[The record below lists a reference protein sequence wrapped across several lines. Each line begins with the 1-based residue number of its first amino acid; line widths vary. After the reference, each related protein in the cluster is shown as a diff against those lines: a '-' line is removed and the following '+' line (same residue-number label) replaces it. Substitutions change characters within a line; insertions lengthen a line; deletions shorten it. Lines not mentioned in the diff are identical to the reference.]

1 MATSEEE
8 HPVDND
14 NLVDNDSE
22 EDQFDDI
29 AEQHIQSSN
38 ELKVVDLSDVVC
50 SNELK
55 VVDRSDMFGRDPR
68 KRTAPVDV
76 PSDEFPHKRFK
87 QNMEIQDVVMEHAL
101 YFLPAK
107 SLCRFKTVNKEWDQY
122 INSPFFAHQQTHSFR
137 DISGLFCQLPGD
149 KPSFISLDQD
159 AYGIPSPSLSFLP
172 QPVTLRTACNGLL
185 CCQSCFEQNSYYI
198 CNPVNE
204 EWKVLPEPNFYH
216 GPDQSALALA
226 FEPSAL
232 NFAAHFELVCA
243 FSLSLTDQ
251 PVICFEIYSS
261 RSRSW
266 RLAETVCSE
275 LDALK
280 LNGDGIFLK
289 GVVFWETF
297 AGAILAFDLKEEHYG
312 ILSLPPNSGP
322 QGVLTEMRG
331 ELCYILPV
339 REGNSYTLE
348 IHGDMDMNL
357 KHIIPLNLGFLS
369 HTHQESI
376 RVLACVNDDAV
387 VILFGD
393 RVIAYNMKAR
403 TVETL
408 RDIVIGN
415 YNGEYNA
422 GFAKYLPYVNSLVHV
437 RSSYITSLLSEDP
450 TTSYSYLKS
459 P

>member
-1 MATSEEE
+1 MATSEE
-8 HPVDND
+8 HPIDND

-22 EDQFDDI
+22 EDRFDDI
-29 AEQHIQSSN
+29 AEQHIQSSY
-38 ELKVVDLSDVVC
+38 
-50 SNELK
+50 ELK
-55 VVDRSDMFGRDPR
+55 VVDRFDVFDRDTH
-68 KRTAPVDV
+68 KRSASVDV
-76 PSDEFPHKRFK
+76 PYDEFPHKRFK
-87 QNMEIQDVVMEHAL
+87 QNMEIKDVIMEHAL
-101 YFLPAK
+101 SFLPAK
-107 SLCRFKTVNKEWDQY
+107 SLCRFRTVSKEWDQW
-122 INSPFFAHQQTHSFR
+122 ITSPFFAHQQTHSFR

-149 KPSFISLDQD
+149 EPSFISLNSD

-172 QPVTLRTACNGLL
+172 QPVTLRTTCNGLL
-185 CCQSCFEQNSYYI
+185 CCQNCFGQNSYYI
-198 CNPVNE
+198 CNPVNK
-204 EWKVLPEPNFYH
+204 EWKALPEPNFYH

-261 RSRSW
+261 RSSSW

-348 IHGDMDMNL
+348 IYGDMDMNL
-357 KHIIPLNLGFLS
+357 KHKIPLDLGFVRLGR
-369 HTHQESI
+369 HQSL
-376 RVLACVNDDAV
+376 RVLACLKDDAV
-387 VILFGD
+387 VMLVGD
-393 RVIAYNMKAR
+393 RVISYHMKGG
-403 TVETL
+403 TLKTL
-408 RDIVIGN
+408 RHTEIVCA
-415 YNGEYNA
+415 EYNA
-422 GFAKYLPYVNSLVHV
+422 GFVKYLPYVNSLVHL
-437 RSSYITSLLSEDP
+437 RSSYMSSLLSEVP
-450 TTSYSYLKS
+450 TASYSKLES
-459 P
+459 L